1 MANTP
6 RLTTYQF
13 DQVTCA
19 FGPILMD
26 GFQDGE
32 GIEIEQ
38 NQPTFTTHVG
48 ADGKVTRAKTL
59 DRTATVRINLM
70 QTSAQNDALSAIH
83 IADRDTPNG
92 AGILPLYIRDR
103 NGRSLHT
110 APEAWIQKAPDS
122 TYDRTPT
129 VRVWELGV
137 AFLENFVGGN

>member
-1 MANTP
+1 MATTP

-13 DQVTCA
+13 DQVTVA

-32 GIEIEQ
+32 GVEIEQ
-38 NQPTFTTHVG
+38 TQATFTTHVG

-70 QTSAQNDALSAIH
+70 QTSAQNDAMSAVH
-83 IADRDTPNG
+83 IADRDSPNG

-110 APEAWIQKAPDS
+110 AAESWIQKAPDAV
-122 TYDRTPT
+122 YDRTPT

-137 AFLENFVGGN
+137 AVLENFVGGN